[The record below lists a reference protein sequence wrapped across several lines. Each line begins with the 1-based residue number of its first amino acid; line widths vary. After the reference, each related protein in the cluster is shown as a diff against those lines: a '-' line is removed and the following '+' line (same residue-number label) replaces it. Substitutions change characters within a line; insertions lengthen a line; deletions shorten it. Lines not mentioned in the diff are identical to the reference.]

1 MSARKRAAAAVADR
15 SAQPGQLSHQR
26 HVVRDVDAWYQAF
39 AVEPGNALYLTP
51 EERVNIW

>member
-1 MSARKRAAAAVADR
+1 VADR